1 MSWQTINKTGLSP
14 DLTWNHEA
22 DHETHGAGEENDPD
36 DSLDDVPA
44 ILGDV
49 LEAVQGGLGTVTL
62 PLLPQ
67 SQHHKLLEDRHW
79 TIF

>member
-36 DSLDDVPA
+36 DSLYDVPPV
-44 ILGDV
+44 LRDV
-49 LEAVQGGLGTVTL
+49 LEAMEGGLRTVTL
-62 PLLPQ
+62 PLLSQ
-67 SQHHKLLEDRHW
+67 S
-79 TIF
+79 